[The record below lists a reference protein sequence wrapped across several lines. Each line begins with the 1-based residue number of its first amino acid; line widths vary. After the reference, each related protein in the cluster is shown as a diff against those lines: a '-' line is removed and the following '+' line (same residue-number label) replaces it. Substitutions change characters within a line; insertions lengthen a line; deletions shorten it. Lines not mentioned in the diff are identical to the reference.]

1 MTEKKTKA
9 ISFAAYEKGA
19 ASTVS
24 EVEKWEQINR
34 VLSPEAI
41 GLLNRQVAMSKA
53 IEGYKKAAF
62 HAKNIET
69 FPSSN
74 ETTFDGTIPYNVIH
88 GVIGIAGEAG
98 EVLELVLQ
106 AREDGRQV
114 DLEELKNELGDVL
127 WYLTLAANGAGF
139 TLEEIARY
147 NNEKLAKRALERDFK
162 S

>member
-9 ISFAAYEKGA
+9 ISFATYEKGA

-24 EVEKWEQINR
+24 EVEKWDQVNR

-41 GLLNRQVAMSKA
+41 GLFTRQVAMSKS

-62 HAKNIET
+62 HGKNIDT
-69 FPSSN
+69 FPTSN
-74 ETTFDGTIPYNVIH
+74 GTTFDGTIPYNTVH
-88 GVIGIAGEAG
+88 GIIGVAGESG
-98 EVLELVLQ
+98 EVLELLVQ
-106 AREDGRQV
+106 AQEEGRPIDV
-114 DLEELKNELGDVL
+114 EELKNELGDVL
-127 WYLTLAANGAGF
+127 WYLTLAASGVGL

-147 NNEKLAKRALERDFK
+147 NNEKLAKRALERDYK